1 MPSPAAARRSDATL
15 PAVPAPL
22 DAAFFAR
29 PTLTVARELLGCVL
43 VHDDPDAGR
52 VAGRIVETEAYLADD
67 PAYHGWKAVDAT
79 GLVSMTGRTRDLFGP
94 PGRAYLYAVY
104 DRHWM
109 LNLVTEP
116 EGVCGS
122 VLVRALE
129 PLDGLAAMFERR
141 VAARRARDLCNGPGK
156 LTAALGLD
164 STAFHGADV
173 TGGPNGKAGALRVEP
188 GEALPFETTAR
199 IGLTRGTELPY
210 RFVVPGHPCVSP
222 GVPSDLAAARRR
234 ARR

>member
-1 MPSPAAARRSDATL
+1 MGATPHPSMPTL
-15 PAVPAPL
+15 T
-22 DAAFFAR
+22 AAFFAR
-29 PTLTVARELLGCVL
+29 PTLTVARDLLGCVL
-43 VHDDPDAGR
+43 VHDDPAAGR
-52 VAGRIVETEAYLADD
+52 IAGRIVETEAYLADD

-79 GLVSMTGRTRDLFGP
+79 GLVALTGRTHDLFGP

-109 LNLVTEP
+109 LNLVTER

-129 PLDGLAAMFERR
+129 PVDGLTAMY
-141 VAARRARDLCNGPGK
+141 ARRLSARTPRDLCNGPGK
-156 LTAALGLD
+156 LTAALGLGK
-164 STAFHGADV
+164 SHHGTDLAA
-173 TGGPNGKAGALRVEP
+173 PGAVLHVEA

-234 ARR
+234 TRRVGRADPKRVLTK

>member
-1 MPSPAAARRSDATL
+1 MT
-15 PAVPAPL
+15 APLL

-29 PTLTVARELLGCVL
+29 PTLTVARDLLGCVL
-43 VHDDPDAGR
+43 VCDDPEAGR

-79 GLVSMTGRTRDLFGP
+79 GLVSMTGRTRDLFGA

-141 VAARRARDLCNGPGK
+141 PAARRARDLCNGPGK

-164 STAFHGADV
+164 GKALHGADV
-173 TGGPNGKAGALRVEP
+173 TGNGPLRVEP
-188 GEALPFETTAR
+188 GEALPFATTAR
-199 IGLTRGTELPY
+199 IGLTRGVDLPY
-210 RFVVPGHPCVSP
+210 RFIVPGHPCVSP
-222 GVPSDLAAARRR
+222 GVPSDVAAARRKV
-234 ARR
+234 RR